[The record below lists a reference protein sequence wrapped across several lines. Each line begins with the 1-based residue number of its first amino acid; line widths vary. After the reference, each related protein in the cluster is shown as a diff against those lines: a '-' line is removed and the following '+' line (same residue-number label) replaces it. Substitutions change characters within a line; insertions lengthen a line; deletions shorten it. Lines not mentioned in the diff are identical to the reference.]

1 MDGKSY
7 ISVASSAFK
16 FVSHSAWELRGR
28 SKEVKTSRWRQ
39 QNALQRADISA
50 AAAAA
55 KELGGGC
62 SVSSQTGRLMN
73 AGWTGGWSHSH
84 TGGVSLETWCA
95 ASPNWWDDNRGC
107 SVGCSSFFFFFS
119 FSLFCI
125 QCQSALHRQSAGCR
139 WYALASESGLMFTSL
154 VNSPGVFP
162 LTLYD
167 KPECLCPPTTR
178 VQWDRGRR
186 GCVTEWALCC
196 RLQKLFLFLFYFSF
210 AGSSILTQAAEKGS
224 FSSL

>member
-1 MDGKSY
+1 MLAEQVGGHTPTLEG
-7 ISVASSAFK
+7 F
-16 FVSHSAWELRGR
+16 H
-28 SKEVKTSRWRQ
+28 WRHD
-39 QNALQRADISA
+39 ALPH
-50 AAAAA
+50 
-55 KELGGGC
+55 
-62 SVSSQTGRLMN
+62 QTGGMTIGAVLW
-73 AGWTGGWSHSH
+73 A
-84 TGGVSLETWCA
+84 VVL
-95 ASPNWWDDNRGC
+95 
-107 SVGCSSFFFFFS
+107 FFLFS

-196 RLQKLFLFLFYFSF
+196 RLQKLFLFLFYLFFLCWLIYIDPGRRERKFFFSLKSEV
-210 AGSSILTQAAEKGS
+210 SSRARP
-224 FSSL
+224 SSVLQPGTREAQICF